1 MVILGGGCLVVQE
14 GLIMLKVIRL
24 VYLRVS
30 TELWW
35 LWKQDRAH
43 TDIWL
48 AHKFFFH
55 FSVKEKA

>member
-1 MVILGGGCLVVQE
+1 
-14 GLIMLKVIRL
+14 MLKVMRL

-30 TELWW
+30 AELWW
-35 LWKQDRAH
+35 LWEQDRAH

-48 AHKFFFH
+48 AHKFFFL